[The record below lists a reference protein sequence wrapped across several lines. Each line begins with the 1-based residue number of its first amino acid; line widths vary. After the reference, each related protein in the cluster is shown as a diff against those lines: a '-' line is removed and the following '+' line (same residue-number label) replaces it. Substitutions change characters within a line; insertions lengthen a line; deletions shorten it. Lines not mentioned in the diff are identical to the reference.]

1 MRSARKPAVVKR
13 AGAAHAAIQQLVGDF
28 DSLREGNTPS
38 MRRLRRAYSKRW
50 KLEPAELIVGI
61 ARALAESGRD
71 RWIGYELIRNHPAA
85 FVALNDRTVA
95 KLAVGL
101 NSWDSVDAFAR
112 ILSGPAWAHGYVSD
126 ALIAKWSRSRDRWLR
141 RAAVVS
147 TIALNMR
154 SDGGRG
160 DTRRTLAIC
169 GRLAADGD
177 DMVQKAISW
186 ALRALIASDAA
197 AVVKFV
203 TRYHEQ
209 LSSRVKREVSNKLR
223 IGLKNPRRAGAV

>member
-1 MRSARKPAVVKR
+1 MRAADALAAEALLNDLNSLAVR
-13 AGAAHAAIQQLVGDF
+13 
-28 DSLREGNTPS
+28 NTPAL
-38 MRRLRRAYSKRW
+38 RQLRRGYSKTW
-50 KLEPAELIVGI
+50 KPEPPQFVVGI
-61 ARALAESGRD
+61 ARKVSGSGY
-71 RWIGYELIRNHPAA
+71 RWIGCELIRNHPAA
-85 FVALNDRTVA
+85 FAALNDRTVA
-95 KLAVGL
+95 QFATGL

-169 GRLAADGD
+169 RRLAADGD

-186 ALRALIASDAA
+186 ALRVLVATDVA
-197 AVVKFV
+197 AVAKFLAMH
-203 TRYHEQ
+203 REQ
-209 LSSRVKREVSNKLR
+209 LSSRVKREVSNKMR
-223 IGLKNPRRAGAV
+223 IGLKNPRPVGTL

>member
-1 MRSARKPAVVKR
+1 MPA
-13 AGAAHAAIQQLVGDF
+13 ADALAAEALLNDLN
-28 DSLREGNTPS
+28 SLAVRNTPALRQV
-38 MRRLRRAYSKRW
+38 RRTYSKTW
-50 KLEPAELIVGI
+50 KREPPQVVLGI
-61 ARALAESGRD
+61 ARKVSASGY
-71 RWIGYELIRNHPAA
+71 RWIGCELIRNHPAA
-85 FVALNDRTVA
+85 FAALNDRTVA
-95 KLAVGL
+95 QFATGL

-197 AVVKFV
+197 AVSRFV
-203 TRYHEQ
+203 TKHHDQ

>member
-1 MRSARKPAVVKR
+1 MPA
-13 AGAAHAAIQQLVGDF
+13 ADALAAEALLNDLN
-28 DSLREGNTPS
+28 SLAVRNTPALRQV
-38 MRRLRRAYSKRW
+38 RRGYSKRW
-50 KLEPAELIVGI
+50 KREPPQAVLGI
-61 ARALAESGRD
+61 ARKVSASGY
-71 RWIGYELIRNHPAA
+71 RWIGCELIRNHPAA
-85 FVALNDRTVA
+85 FAALNDRTVA
-95 KLAVGL
+95 QFATGL

-112 ILSGPAWAHGYVSD
+112 ILSGPAWAHGYISD

-141 RAAVVS
+141 RAAIVG

-169 GRLAADGD
+169 GRLAADSD

-186 ALRALIASDAA
+186 ALRALVASDAA
-197 AVVKFV
+197 AVAKFV

-223 IGLKNPRRAGAV
+223 IGLKNPRRVGAV